1 MNSTPTPK
9 ETDAQKA
16 ADAEAGRADERL
28 AHAYE
33 EIKRADEQLTQ
44 MSERLAKIEGDTP
57 RPAAAAP
64 APPSQPA
71 PAAEPPPTQ
80 VSPAQVPPPQGSPAK
95 PASRSPMALLLAAC
109 FVVTAL
115 VLSAYGGGIVT
126 RWAPQLGS
134 TRSSPEGPTLAA
146 QSAPSIVQV
155 ASAETAPLPATLE
168 AASPQTTP
176 PQATSLAQAQT
187 APQDAAPPAV
197 APPAAAAP
205 AAAAPLDQAQLL
217 QKIARDL
224 ATLERNIEQLKANQ
238 QQMATDNSK
247 AIGELKASQEEMKR
261 TLAKTSEPTPPK
273 ASSPPA
279 AQPASVVRRP
289 ERTYQPPQA
298 RARPRYYPRESG
310 STTIGSRRAGSSK
323 SSPAITPGA
332 ISARR
337 TLRDTIDKTRLA

>member
-1 MNSTPTPK
+1 
-9 ETDAQKA
+9 
-16 ADAEAGRADERL
+16 
-28 AHAYE
+28 
-33 EIKRADEQLTQ
+33 
-44 MSERLAKIEGDTP
+44 
-57 RPAAAAP
+57 
-64 APPSQPA
+64 
-71 PAAEPPPTQ
+71 
-80 VSPAQVPPPQGSPAK
+80 
-95 PASRSPMALLLAAC
+95 MAVLLAAG

-126 RWAPQLGS
+126 RWAPQFGS

-146 QSAPSIVQV
+146 QSAPSLVQV
-155 ASAETAPLPATLE
+155 ASAETAQLPATLE
-168 AASPQTTP
+168 AAPQPAPPQTTA

-187 APQDAAPPAV
+187 APQDAAPPVV

-261 TLAKTSEPTPPK
+261 TLAKTSEPSPPK
-273 ASSPPA
+273 TSLPPVGR
-279 AQPASVVRRP
+279 PPSVVRRP

-298 RARPRYYPRESG
+298 RARPRYYPREDW
-310 STTIGSRRAGSSK
+310 IY
-323 SSPAITPGA
+323 
-332 ISARR
+332 
-337 TLRDTIDKTRLA
+337 DDW

>member
-1 MNSTPTPK
+1 
-9 ETDAQKA
+9 
-16 ADAEAGRADERL
+16 
-28 AHAYE
+28 
-33 EIKRADEQLTQ
+33 

-80 VSPAQVPPPQGSPAK
+80 VSSAQVPPPQGSPAK

-168 AASPQTTP
+168 RPGT
-176 PQATSLAQAQT
+176 
-187 APQDAAPPAV
+187 
-197 APPAAAAP
+197 
-205 AAAAPLDQAQLL
+205 
-217 QKIARDL
+217 
-224 ATLERNIEQLKANQ
+224 
-238 QQMATDNSK
+238 ATDN
-247 AIGELKASQEEMKR
+247 ATASNIPGSGPDR
-261 TLAKTSEPTPPK
+261 AAGCRATCRRA
-273 ASSPPA
+273 ASSCSASRRSASRSSPVAAKDRARSRDAGAEHRSAQGEPA
-279 AQPASVVRRP
+279 AN
-289 ERTYQPPQA
+289 
-298 RARPRYYPRESG
+298 G
-310 STTIGSRRAGSSK
+310 H
-323 SSPAITPGA
+323 
-332 ISARR
+332 
-337 TLRDTIDKTRLA
+337 